1 MSTQTDLPSAL
12 FRQAVE
18 QAALAITITDAR
30 ATILY
35 ANPAFERVTGYGHDE
50 LIGHNQS
57 LLSYKVTPSLVYE
70 SLWAQLKRQRA
81 WNGLLVNRRRDGS
94 RYLADLTITPVLDAE
109 GHTSHYL
116 GMHRDVTEVH
126 RLERQV
132 QNHKAM
138 IESVVDAAQVA
149 ICLLDDHDHVV
160 LDNQEYK
167 KLIGDLGREPA
178 STLLT
183 GLREQMGARFD
194 AARERRQAI
203 QPVEVRVERPG
214 RSPRWFTCAVSWFEE
229 QDSRAEA
236 FYEPV
241 RRQFLLLTAQ
251 DISEL
256 KRQQEALRINSLS
269 ALLAEQE
276 RLQSLR
282 EALAG
287 AVYQLEGPLNTLTA
301 AVRMLE
307 RRRGGNGENQG
318 EEAIDTAIDT
328 ALRDSRAALDTLRA
342 CMPSQTVEAIQPLN
356 LNEVLRDVLKM
367 STAALLGAGVVV
379 EWEPAAALPP
389 VHGGVTQL
397 TALFHQLLANA
408 IEAMNERR
416 GGEPQ
421 RERLLRLTTLP
432 HADHV
437 EVILEDSGPGI
448 PQEWRYKVF
457 EPFFTTKGAERGH
470 LGMGLGMVQETVAS
484 HGGLIDIDADFHDG
498 CRVRVQFPVAPS
510 FPDSAKLHPGYA
522 EAHFGTSSP
531 DAAQRNPGTTA
542 EQPK

>member
-1 MSTQTDLPSAL
+1 MRQIHPKATAMSSISDLSPQL

-18 QAALAITITDAR
+18 QSALAISITDSHAN
-30 ATILY
+30 ILY
-35 ANPAFERVTGYGHDE
+35 ANPAFEQVTGYPLRE
-50 LIGHNQS
+50 LIGRNES
-57 LLSYKVTPSLVYE
+57 LLSYKVTPKLVYE
-70 SLWAQLKRQRA
+70 TLWAQLKRQRA
-81 WNGLLVNRRRDGS
+81 WNGLLVNRRSDGS

-149 ICLLDDHDHVV
+149 ICLLDDHDRVV

-178 STLLT
+178 AVLLT
-183 GLREQMGARFD
+183 HLRERMGTEFDRAR
-194 AARERRQAI
+194 ANRRAI
-203 QPVEVRVERPG
+203 SPHEVKVERPG
-214 RSPRWFTCAVSWFEE
+214 RASRWFSCAVSWFEE
-229 QDSRAEA
+229 QDVSAEA
-236 FYEPV
+236 FYAPV
-241 RRQFLLLTAQ
+241 RRHYMLLTAQ

-276 RLQSLR
+276 RIQSLR
-282 EALAG
+282 ETLAG

-301 AVRMLE
+301 AVRLLTNRGQTPISPLE
-307 RRRGGNGENQG
+307 TEPASEKSGSVPYLSAL
-318 EEAIDTAIDT
+318 EA
-328 ALRDSRAALDTLRA
+328 ALRDSRAVLDTLRA
-342 CMPSQTVEAIQPLN
+342 CMPLQSAEAMQPLN

-379 EWEPAAALPP
+379 EWNPAAELPP
-389 VHGGVTQL
+389 VLGGATQL
-397 TALFHQLLANA
+397 ATLFRQLLSNA

-416 GGEPQ
+416 AGDAP
-421 RERLLRLTTLP
+421 RERVVRIATLP

-437 EVILEDSGPGI
+437 EVIVEDSGPGI
-448 PQEWRYKVF
+448 PAEWRYKAF

-470 LGMGLGMVQETVAS
+470 LGMGLGMAQETVAR
-484 HGGLIDIDADFHDG
+484 HGGVIDVDADFHDG
-498 CRVRVQFPVAPS
+498 CRVRVQFPVGS
-510 FPDSAKLHPGYA
+510 TFPDSAA
-522 EAHFGTSSP
+522 EESI
-531 DAAQRNPGTTA
+531 
-542 EQPK
+542 

>member
-1 MSTQTDLPSAL
+1 MPPPNDLPSAL

-18 QAALAITITDAR
+18 QAALAISITDAD

-35 ANPAFERVTGYGHDE
+35 ANPAFERVTGYSHAE

-57 LLSYKVTPSLVYE
+57 LLSYKVTPGLVYD

-138 IESVVDAAQVA
+138 IESVVDATQVA
-149 ICLLDDHDHVV
+149 ICLLDDHDRVV

-167 KLIGDLGREPA
+167 KLIGDLGQEPA

-183 GLREQMGARFD
+183 HLREQMGVRFD
-194 AARERRQAI
+194 LARDRRQAI

-214 RSPRWFTCAVSWFEE
+214 RAPRWFTCAVSWFEE
-229 QDSRAEA
+229 QDGRAEA
-236 FYEPV
+236 FYEPL

-256 KRQQEALRINSLS
+256 KRQQETLRISSLS

-282 EALAG
+282 ETLAG
-287 AVYQLEGPLNTLTA
+287 AVFQLEGPLNTLTA

-307 RRRGGNGENQG
+307 RRRGENQG
-318 EEAIDTAIDT
+318 EEAIDAAIEA

-342 CMPSQTVEAIQPLN
+342 CMPNQTVEPIQPLN

-367 STAALLGAGVVV
+367 STAALLGASVVV
-379 EWEPAAALPP
+379 EWEPAAELPP
-389 VHGGVTQL
+389 VLGGSTQL
-397 TALFHQLLANA
+397 TALFRQLLANA

-416 GGEPQ
+416 AGEPL
-421 RERLLRLTTLP
+421 RERLLRLATLA

-470 LGMGLGMVQETVAS
+470 LGMGLGMAQETVAR
-484 HGGLIDIDADFHDG
+484 HGGLIEIDANHPYG
-498 CRVRVQFPVAPS
+498 CRVRVQLPC
-510 FPDSAKLHPGYA
+510 AKG
-522 EAHFGTSSP
+522 G
-531 DAAQRNPGTTA
+531 
-542 EQPK
+542 